1 VGSRRR
7 AGAEPE
13 PGLHA
18 PEGLLAFTAG
28 ALLAAAMF
36 WPLPL
41 HIGGTIPKD
50 LGDPLLQAWQ
60 VAWDGHALLHQPL
73 HFFQSNTFWPLKDS
87 LAFSDALIGY
97 TPAGLLGHGWKAA
110 VARYDGLFLFAY
122 ALAFAGA
129 YLLACEAGL
138 RRPAAVIAGVAFAFA
153 PWKLEQNG
161 HLHVISSGGIPLSLF
176 LLLRGFRRRVPW
188 LVVAGFAVAA
198 WQVSLGFTLGLQLLY
213 LLAVGAAVG
222 AVWLWRRR
230 PALDRRLLRA
240 TLAGVALLVAVTVVL
255 VRPYLRV
262 LHEYPESKRTVTQVA
277 AYSPPV
283 RSYLAASPQDLV
295 WGKATAGM
303 RRSLSSVPEQTL
315 FPGVTIALLA
325 LLGSLAGPWR
335 PRTRIALVVATLL
348 AAVCAMGLRFLDG
361 RLTYRLLYDYAPGW
375 QGIRTPGRITVVTS
389 LLLALLAGGGAQ
401 WLLLRP
407 RGRAAAALIAAILFI
422 AILAEGSALGLG
434 ERGKAPVSGPAEPRV
449 PGPPPGQ
456 LGQPSPQLHLPIRA
470 RREYDYM
477 LWSTEGFPRIV
488 NGTSGFPPRFLRR
501 LALQVRGFP
510 SRASVARLRSL
521 GVRTVIL
528 HPDYAAG
535 TPWSTWSRRS
545 VKGLGVTRHRRG
557 GVVVYSL
564 TGG

>member
-1 VGSRRR
+1 MASRRR
-7 AGAEPE
+7 ARAA
-13 PGLHA
+13 PGPDLA
-18 PEGLLAFTAG
+18 AREGLVAFVGG

-41 HIGGTIPKD
+41 HIGGTTPKD

-60 VAWDGHALLHQPL
+60 VAWDGHALLHQPF
-73 HFFQSNTFWPLKDS
+73 HFFQSNTFWPLNDS

-110 VARYDGLFLFAY
+110 VARYDVLFLFAY
-122 ALAFAGA
+122 ALAFAGS
-129 YLLACEAGL
+129 YLLAREAGVGW
-138 RRPAAVIAGVAFAFA
+138 PAAVIAGVAFAYA

-161 HLHVISSGGIPLSLF
+161 HLHVISSGGIPLALF
-176 LLLRGFRRRVPW
+176 LLLRGYRRGAPW
-188 LVVAGFAVAA
+188 LVVTGFAVAA

-213 LLAVGAAVG
+213 LLAGGAALG

-230 PALDRRLLRA
+230 PALDRRLLWA
-240 TLAGVALLVAVTVVL
+240 TLAGVALLMAVTAVL
-255 VRPYLRV
+255 ARPYLRV
-262 LHEYPESKRTVTQVA
+262 LHEYPESKRTIHQVA
-277 AYSPPV
+277 AYSPPL

-315 FPGVTIALLA
+315 FPGVTIVLFALA
-325 LLGSLAGPWR
+325 GALAGPWR
-335 PRTRIALVVATLL
+335 PRTRAALVAATLL
-348 AAVCAMGLRFLDG
+348 AALCAMGLRLLDG

-375 QGIRTPGRITVVTS
+375 EGIRTPGRITVVTS

-407 RGRAAAALIAAILFI
+407 RRRAVAALLAAILCI
-422 AILAEGSALGLG
+422 AMLAEGSAFGLG
-434 ERGKAPVSGPAEPRV
+434 EPGRGALSAPPEPRV

-456 LGQPSPQLHLPIRA
+456 LGLPSPQLHLPVRTG
-470 RREYDYM
+470 REYEYM

-501 LALQVRGFP
+501 LAIQVRGFP

-528 HPDYAAG
+528 HRDYAAG
-535 TPWSTWSRRS
+535 TAWSTWARRS
-545 VKGLGVTRHRRG
+545 VRRLGVSRRERG
-557 GVVVYSL
+557 GVVLYSL
-564 TGG
+564 TAG